1 MLDGR
6 YPLTSCRKKVIVTKV
21 ELCDDD
27 DFIVLAC
34 DGIWDCMS
42 SQQLV
47 DFIHEHINKFKKP
60 IISNAASAEQLTQ
73 VTPGSES
80 SSAD

>member
-6 YPLTSCRKKVIVTKV
+6 YPLTSCRKKVIVTKVSNTCQSLRKWWSGLFQV

-47 DFIHEHINKFKKP
+47 DFIHEHINK
-60 IISNAASAEQLTQ
+60 
-73 VTPGSES
+73 
-80 SSAD
+80 